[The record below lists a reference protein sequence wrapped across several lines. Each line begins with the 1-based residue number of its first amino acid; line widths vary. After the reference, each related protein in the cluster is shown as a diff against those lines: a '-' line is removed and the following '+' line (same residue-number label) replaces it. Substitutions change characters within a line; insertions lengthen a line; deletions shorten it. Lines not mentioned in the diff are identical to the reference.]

1 MDYLTRLQNL
11 EKKIHENMATK
22 AKLEERKDNLEK
34 EYKKLIAE
42 LEAEGVKESEL
53 AQTIKNIET
62 DVEEEIS
69 TVEQALK

>member
-34 EYKKLIAE
+34 EYKKLVSE
-42 LEAEGVKESEL
+42 LEVEGVTEADL

-62 DVEEEIS
+62 EVEEEIS
-69 TVEQALK
+69 AVENALK